1 MPIKDDLGFAK
12 DPCLCF
18 SCEMIPQ
25 TIWKEEWT
33 KPHRLLRKRL
43 LVPPRLAEDF
53 FCSDDFLCSSGVSY
67 CTLEW
72 LVKWRGLGYDHA
84 TWELETL
91 SCLRTPEA
99 DELKENYENRRE
111 AAKQSSIPQKTK
123 VWWENQF

>member
-1 MPIKDDLGFAK
+1 M
-12 DPCLCF
+12 
-18 SCEMIPQ
+18 
-25 TIWKEEWT
+25 
-33 KPHRLLRKRL
+33 
-43 LVPPRLAEDF
+43 PPRLAENF
-53 FCSDDFLCSSGVSY
+53 FCSDDFFCSSGVSY

-123 VWWENQF
+123 VWWEN